1 MKLLIATSFFEV
13 KGYSPYIE
21 SLFQSVKVLE
31 KEGIESNYLALPGDA
46 YCDRS
51 KNTICAKFLET
62 DCTDL
67 LIIDSDLAWDS
78 AAILRLAMAPYE
90 VVGAV
95 YPMKTEDERYPCSLQ
110 LDSEGRP
117 QVDPGTGL
125 LRAEWLP
132 GGFLRIKRSCLEKM
146 NEAYKDM
153 AYREPNADP
162 QNPDRE
168 YVPYFECVIE
178 NKIRCT
184 EDYIFCRRWKAIG
197 GELWVEPKIMFGHYG
212 LKAWY
217 GSFHQHLLAK

>member
-1 MKLLIATSFFEV
+1 V
-13 KGYSPYIE
+13 
-21 SLFQSVKVLE
+21 
-31 KEGIESNYLALPGDA
+31 
-46 YCDRS
+46 DRG

-67 LIIDSDLAWDS
+67 LIIDSDLAWDM
-78 AAILRLAMAPYE
+78 AAILRMTAAPYE

-95 YPMKTEDERYPCSLQ
+95 YPMKVDGERYPCSLQ
-110 LDSEGRP
+110 LDKKGRP
-117 QVDPGTGL
+117 IVDPTTGL

-146 NEAYKDM
+146 TEAYKDM

-162 QNPDRE
+162 KNPNRE
-168 YVPYFECVIE
+168 YVPFFECVIE

-197 GELWVEPKIMFGHYG
+197 GQLWVEPRITFGHYG
-212 LKAWY
+212 VNAWY
-217 GSFHQHLLAK
+217 GSFHQHLLQPPPQQRKSQRK